1 MRMNR
6 INVIHAFYKGNDTHE
21 IIINHTEKLDTFS
34 IYVEDNGYHKLYEGT
49 DSNFVIKYEYN
60 QTHRLKFKLE
70 MNDDSLEFYHRIVP
84 IKGMYNFR
92 DIGGYLTES
101 GKRIKWGKIYRGDH
115 LFNLESDQD
124 PLLEEIGINSII
136 DLRSSREINDSPN
149 PYIGQIRSVYCDPNA
164 HIAAFAGLIQDADK
178 GLSIEN
184 ILDNPDI
191 DMTHITQ
198 TQAEKQMIQ
207 QQHDFVNTESGKTAF
222 KRVLETMLLEDSAPS
237 YQHCRGG
244 KDRTGYSIMLI
255 MAALG
260 VKKDL
265 LVEDYLLTKKA
276 REEKNAVYL
285 EEFKKLA
292 GDNEEVVSYLYTFF
306 DTKESFIQG
315 AFNALESYGGLEKY
329 LENEMK
335 LNKNDI
341 LNLREKYLEG

>member
-1 MRMNR
+1 MNR
-6 INVIHAFYKGNDTHE
+6 IKVIHAFYKGNDFHE
-21 IIINHTEKLDTFS
+21 IIINHEGELDTFE
-34 IYVEDNGYHKLYEGT
+34 IYVEDDGYHKLYEGT
-49 DSNFVIKYEYN
+49 ESNFVVKYKYN
-60 QTHRLKFKLE
+60 QTNRLKFILK
-70 MNDDSLEFYHRIVP
+70 MNDNQIEFYHRIVP

-115 LFNLESDQD
+115 LYNLESIDD
-124 PLLEEIGINSII
+124 SLLEEVGINSII
-136 DLRSSREINDSPN
+136 DLRSAREINDSPN
-149 PYIGQIRSVYCDPNA
+149 PYIGQTRSVYCDPDA

-191 DMTHITQ
+191 DMTLITQ
-198 TQAEKQMIQ
+198 AQAEKQMIQ
-207 QQHDFVNTESGKTAF
+207 QQHDFVTTESGQTAF
-222 KRVLETMLLEDSAPS
+222 KRVLETMLLDDAAPS

-260 VKKDL
+260 VEKEL

-292 GDNEEVVSYLYTFF
+292 GNNEEIVSYLYTFF
-306 DTKESFIQG
+306 DTKASFIEG
-315 AFNALESYGGLEKY
+315 AFEALDSYGGLDKY
-329 LENEMK
+329 LNNEMK
-335 LNKNDI
+335 LSESDI
-341 LNLREKYLEG
+341 LKLREKYLED